1 MAKQKPKKRTNKEI
15 VNAIIDLSQKIQ
27 HSIEYTSHVDKIFGL
42 YLDFE
47 NKRELF
53 SSYID
58 ETVKKE
64 KNEQKA
70 NGKADPKDLPA
81 DPRDEGSR
89 TEGVREEQK

>member
-1 MAKQKPKKRTNKEI
+1 MAKQKSKKRTNKEI

-53 SSYID
+53 STYID
-58 ETVKKE
+58 KQVEKE
-64 KNEQKA
+64 QNEQKA
-70 NGKADPKDLPA
+70 NGKADPEDIPA
-81 DPRDEGSR
+81 DPGDEGSG
-89 TEGVREEQK
+89 TEGVREKQE